1 MVISADNWKQFVA
14 KIRNEKGKV
23 FKMKSLGMVRTIDGL
38 GRITLPIEIR
48 RMLDI
53 NTGDG
58 VEMFSDKDRIILQK
72 YAPSCLFCGEADN
85 IVTYKEKKIC
95 KACLEEMKKI

>member
-1 MVISADNWKQFVA
+1 
-14 KIRNEKGKV
+14 
-23 FKMKSLGMVRTIDGL
+23 MVRTIDGL

>member
-1 MVISADNWKQFVA
+1 MVISADNRKQIVA
-14 KIRNEKGKV
+14 KSRKKKGKGI
-23 FKMKSLGMVRTIDGL
+23 KMKSLGMVRTIDGL

-72 YAPSCLFCGEADN
+72 YAPSCIFCGEADE
-85 IVTYKEKKIC
+85 IVTYKDKKIC
-95 KACLEEMKKI
+95 KSCLAEMKNI

>member
-1 MVISADNWKQFVA
+1 MSIEERVDI
-14 KIRNEKGKV
+14 
-23 FKMKSLGMVRTIDGL
+23 MKSLGMVRNIDEL

-48 RMLDI
+48 RMLDL
-53 NTGDG
+53 NKGDG

-72 YAPSCLFCGEADN
+72 YAPSCIFCGEADD
-85 IVTYKEKKIC
+85 IVTYKDKKIC

>member
-1 MVISADNWKQFVA
+1 
-14 KIRNEKGKV
+14 
-23 FKMKSLGMVRTIDGL
+23 MKSLGMVRTIDGL

-72 YAPSCLFCGEADN
+72 YAPSCLFCGEADD
-85 IVTYKEKKIC
+85 IVTSKEKKIC

>member
-1 MVISADNWKQFVA
+1 MVISADNRKLIVA
-14 KIRNEKGKV
+14 KSRKKKGKGI
-23 FKMKSLGMVRTIDGL
+23 KMKSLGMVRTIDGL

-72 YAPSCLFCGEADN
+72 YAPSCLFCGEADD

>member
-1 MVISADNWKQFVA
+1 MVISADNRKQIVA
-14 KIRNEKGKV
+14 KSRKKKGKGI
-23 FKMKSLGMVRTIDGL
+23 KMKSLGMVRTIDGL

-72 YAPSCLFCGEADN
+72 YAPSCLFCGEADD